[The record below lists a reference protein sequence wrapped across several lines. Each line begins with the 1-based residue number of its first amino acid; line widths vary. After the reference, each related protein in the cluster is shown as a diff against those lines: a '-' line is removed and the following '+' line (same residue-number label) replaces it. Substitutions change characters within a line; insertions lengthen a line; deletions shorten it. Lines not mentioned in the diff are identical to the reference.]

1 MKKNSLSQHKTLNS
15 TTMDRKATIKKYPDA
30 ITFSIYENNNPIAK
44 IEISPHS
51 TVADLLS

>member
-30 ITFSIYENNNPIAK
+30 MTFSIYENNNSIAK